1 MIELVNGERVQCNLQ
16 FTVAALQTDK
26 LRKFAPRH
34 QQKPVVL
41 KPPKNCPTDFAISTF
56 TVGDRGVDAIA
67 QLLHLEWT
75 YRLKIYMLVAQ
86 YTTHT
91 HHCFGAETVVV

>member
-16 FTVAALQTDK
+16 FTVAPALQTDK

-67 QLLHLEWT
+67 QLLHLEWK

-86 YTTHT
+86 YTHT
-91 HHCFGAETVVV
+91 PPLFWS